1 MKSER
6 LKTRG
11 ADCDSIK
18 IPEGLRPRKSQNFSS
33 SLIAEKN
40 KTKQNKIWLGF
51 KAIKQEE
58 FPLTQGK
65 VSIFIFFKL
74 STDWK
79 KRSIHI
85 REGNLLNS
93 IDWFKCQPET
103 RSQKHQ
109 NGIWPNA
116 SAPHGSVKL
125 MHKINHLKSSLCQLG
140 MHTYL
145 LKPSVIFK

>member
-6 LKTRG
+6 LKTRR

-79 KRSIHI
+79 KGPSTLGSVICLTQLTDSSV
-85 REGNLLNS
+85 N
-93 IDWFKCQPET
+93 
-103 RSQKHQ
+103 QKHAHRNTRMAFDQ
-109 NGIWPNA
+109 MPLHPMAQSSWCIKLIIWSLAFVNLACMPI
-116 SAPHGSVKL
+116 SW
-125 MHKINHLKSSLCQLG
+125 NHL
-140 MHTYL
+140 
-145 LKPSVIFK
+145 